1 LVLLFS
7 TRQPTSAEVKA
18 RGNHLKRYRFE
29 GVFEG
34 QGWEYFVPKRG
45 KRANDKLLVFH
56 LTPAGD
62 I

>member
-1 LVLLFS
+1 MPPAHS
-7 TRQPTSAEVKA
+7 KERKCA
-18 RGNHLKRYRFE
+18 RETPVYGAGAKDGLA
-29 GVFEG
+29 VVDD
-34 QGWEYFVPKRG
+34 QWEYFVPKRG